1 MTITNKQ
8 KSFTLIELLV
18 VIVIIGILAG
28 VIMISTSFSIDKAS
42 FAKAQVFSNTAQEE
56 LLSNL
61 ISEWTFDEGDAKDS
75 WGTNHGKLGDEI
87 NSYTFPIYKDSSS
100 GQCVSG
106 GCYSFDG
113 TNDYIECGNSA
124 TLKNEN
130 FTVTI
135 WFNTNDLG
143 GNSYSSYLIGNG
155 QDYNPSKGFGLTSG
169 ANALKFWVGAGL
181 TSYQNDLNT
190 SLVVNKWYFATVTYE
205 EGIGSKLYLNG
216 EMKNSTGSFK
226 GDIVYD
232 SFALYIGKLYINYY
246 FFSGLIDDIRIYNT
260 ALSSSQIKQNYIAG
274 LNSMLAN
281 GNISKQ
287 EYNERINVLA
297 YDN

>member
-1 MTITNKQ
+1 MIKQ

-28 VIMISTSFSIDKAS
+28 VIMISTSSSIDKAN
-42 FAKAQVFSNTAQEE
+42 FAKAQAFSSTIQNE

-61 ISEWTFDEGDAKDS
+61 VSEWTFDEPEEGGKTKDT
-75 WGTNHGKLGDEI
+75 WGNNHGKLGDGI
-87 NSYTFPIYKDSSS
+87 NSYTFPTYKDSSS

-135 WFNTNDLG
+135 WFNTNDLV
-143 GNSYSSYLIGNG
+143 GNSYSRYLIGNG
-155 QDYNPSKGFGLTSG
+155 QDYNPSRGFGLTSG

-181 TSYQNDLNT
+181 TAYQNDLNT
-190 SLVVNKWYFATVTYE
+190 PLVGNKWYFTTVTYE
-205 EGIGSKLYLNG
+205 KGIGSKLYLNG
-216 EMKNSTGSFK
+216 ERKNSTGSFK

-232 SFALYIGKLYINYY
+232 SFALYIGKLYMNYY
-246 FFSGLIDDIRIYNT
+246 F
-260 ALSSSQIKQNYIAG
+260 
-274 LNSMLAN
+274 LA
-281 GNISKQ
+281 
-287 EYNERINVLA
+287 V
-297 YDN
+297 

>member
-1 MTITNKQ
+1 M
-8 KSFTLIELLV
+8 
-18 VIVIIGILAG
+18 IVIIGILAG

-155 QDYNPSKGFGLTSG
+155 Q
-169 ANALKFWVGAGL
+169 
-181 TSYQNDLNT
+181 
-190 SLVVNKWYFATVTYE
+190 
-205 EGIGSKLYLNG
+205 
-216 EMKNSTGSFK
+216 
-226 GDIVYD
+226 
-232 SFALYIGKLYINYY
+232 
-246 FFSGLIDDIRIYNT
+246 
-260 ALSSSQIKQNYIAG
+260 
-274 LNSMLAN
+274 
-281 GNISKQ
+281 
-287 EYNERINVLA
+287 
-297 YDN
+297 